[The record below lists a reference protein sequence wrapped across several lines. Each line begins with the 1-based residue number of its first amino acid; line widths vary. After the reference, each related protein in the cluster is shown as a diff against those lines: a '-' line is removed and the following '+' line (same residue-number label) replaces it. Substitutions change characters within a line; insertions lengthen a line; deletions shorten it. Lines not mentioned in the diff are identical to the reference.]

1 MDNITNEYVSYKRL
15 ELINEQTIYEFNDK
29 RTIIVGGNGTGKST
43 LVNYLSSLGG
53 IDDKKINYS
62 VLTEGDRLLIHK
74 YFNLIFINYE
84 HGVDIE
90 RNLLQKYVDSGL
102 DIENEVSS
110 ILQVLLVEKPWN
122 IGKCN
127 VLNMNNLALGEHVC
141 LFYTYIF
148 AIRNLINVTLPLV
161 LDNPFGLLDREL
173 RTGLS
178 RYLNQDTSQ
187 QILLLTP
194 SEYDDSLQLGN
205 VAYTLNGFSHA

>member
-1 MDNITNEYVSYKRL
+1 MGKITRKYVSFKRL
-15 ELINEQTIYEFNDK
+15 ESTSEQYSFEFNSK
-29 RTIIVGGNGTGKST
+29 RTIIAGKNGTGKST

-53 IDDKKINYS
+53 VDDSKINYS

-74 YFNLIFINYE
+74 YSNLIFINYE

-90 RNLLQKYVDSGL
+90 RNLPQEYVDSGL

-110 ILQVLLVEKPWN
+110 ILKVLLVEKPWN
-122 IGKCN
+122 MGKCN
-127 VLNMNNLALGEHVC
+127 VLNMHNLALGEHVC
-141 LFYTYIF
+141 LSYAYIF
-148 AIRNLINVTLPLV
+148 AIRNLVNVTLPLV

-178 RYLNQDTSQ
+178 RYLNQDNSQ

-194 SEYDDSLQLGN
+194 SEYDDSLHLGN
-205 VAYTLNGFSHA
+205 IAYTLNGFSHA